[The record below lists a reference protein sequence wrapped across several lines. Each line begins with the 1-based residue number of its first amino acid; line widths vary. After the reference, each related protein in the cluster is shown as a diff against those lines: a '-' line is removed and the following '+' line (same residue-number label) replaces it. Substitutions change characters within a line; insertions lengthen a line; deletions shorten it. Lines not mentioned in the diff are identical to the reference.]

1 MTRPFRRNLVAGA
14 VGIFLAT
21 AASAETL
28 TDTLVATYKSSGLID
43 QNRAVL
49 RAADEDAAQAVAA
62 LRPVFS
68 YIASSTYV
76 DNVQGSSTTT
86 SLGLNGDMLLYDFGR
101 SQLSIDAAKETVLAT
116 RAALVDVENGV
127 LFSAVSAFQ
136 SVRLAQA
143 SVELRE
149 NNVRLLNEQLRAT
162 RDRFEVGEV
171 TRTDVSLAE
180 ARLAAARS
188 ALAAERG
195 GLVRARE
202 QYRTVVG
209 SYPGVLGPAPAM
221 PSIPATE
228 TEAREVARRENP
240 ALTQVQHQV
249 KAAELGVEI
258 ASRAT
263 RPSINASGGISVN
276 QDGDESANIGISL
289 SGPIYQ
295 GGAISSRLRQAHA
308 RRDQARAQ
316 LYTAGLQIDQ
326 EVGNAY
332 ANLAVAVAR
341 INASRQEVQ
350 AAELA
355 LRGVREELQLG
366 ARTTLDVLDQEQ
378 DVLDARTNLVSAEVD
393 RIVAAY
399 QVLDA
404 IGLMTAENL
413 RLNVPIYDPAAY
425 YNSVIDAPRG
435 GVSKQGAALDRVLR
449 SLGKE

>member
-162 RDRFEVGEV
+162 RDRFEVGDGSEH
-171 TRTDVSLAE
+171 TR
-180 ARLAAARS
+180 
-188 ALAAERG
+188 
-195 GLVRARE
+195 
-202 QYRTVVG
+202 
-209 SYPGVLGPAPAM
+209 
-221 PSIPATE
+221 
-228 TEAREVARRENP
+228 
-240 ALTQVQHQV
+240 
-249 KAAELGVEI
+249 
-258 ASRAT
+258 
-263 RPSINASGGISVN
+263 
-276 QDGDESANIGISL
+276 
-289 SGPIYQ
+289 
-295 GGAISSRLRQAHA
+295 
-308 RRDQARAQ
+308 
-316 LYTAGLQIDQ
+316 
-326 EVGNAY
+326 
-332 ANLAVAVAR
+332 
-341 INASRQEVQ
+341 
-350 AAELA
+350 
-355 LRGVREELQLG
+355 
-366 ARTTLDVLDQEQ
+366 
-378 DVLDARTNLVSAEVD
+378 
-393 RIVAAY
+393 
-399 QVLDA
+399 
-404 IGLMTAENL
+404 
-413 RLNVPIYDPAAY
+413 
-425 YNSVIDAPRG
+425 
-435 GVSKQGAALDRVLR
+435 
-449 SLGKE
+449 